1 MQVMQDIEQMRGIVR
16 GWKREGLTVAFV
28 PTMGNLHDGHLSLIR
43 RAQQEAEKV
52 VASIYVNPLQF
63 DRPDDLSRYPRTLQ
77 ADLDHL
83 EADGVDLVFTP
94 DDKTIYPDGI
104 DMSTKVDVP
113 VISTILCGA
122 HRPGHFVGVATVVC
136 KLFNMV
142 EPDVAI
148 FGEKD
153 YQQLLLIRRMGQDL
167 NLPVRVLGAPTRRE
181 ESGLAMSSRNNY
193 LTDAE
198 KHQAAGIY
206 RMLCEAA
213 DKLIEAGHYYPA
225 LEKDGARR
233 LQEDGFV
240 ADYVSVRRAVDLQ
253 IPSPQDK
260 PADLVI
266 LSAALLGKARLIDN
280 LQIKQ
285 YIESREGAQ

>member
-1 MQVMQDIEQMRGIVR
+1 MQVMQDIDQMRAIVR
-16 GWKREGLTVAFV
+16 DWKKQGLRVAFV

-43 RAQQEAEKV
+43 LAQEKADKV

-63 DRPDDLSRYPRTLQ
+63 DRPDDLSAYPRTLQ

-104 DMSTKVDVP
+104 EMSTKVDVP

-142 EPDVAI
+142 APDVAV

-153 YQQLLLIRRMGQDL
+153 FQQLLLIRRMAQDL
-167 NLPVRVLGAPTRRE
+167 NLPVTIVGAPTRRE
-181 ESGLAMSSRNNY
+181 ASGLAMSSRNNY
-193 LTDAE
+193 LTAAE
-198 KHQAAGIY
+198 KEQAAGLY
-206 RMLCEAA
+206 RMLRDAA
-213 DKLIEAGHYYPA
+213 DKLIDAGHFYPA
-225 LEKDGARR
+225 LEQEGAAQ
-233 LQEDGFV
+233 LEAGGFV
-240 ADYVSVRRAVDLQ
+240 PDYVSVRRAVDLQ

-260 PADLVI
+260 PEELVI
-266 LSAALLGKARLIDN
+266 LCAAILGKARLIDN
-280 LQIKQ
+280 IQI
-285 YIESREGAQ
+285 SRYLAER